1 MIGALP
7 IINDENLLVGSSTAD
22 DAGVYRI
29 SETEALI
36 LTVDFFPPIVDDPY
50 TFGQIAA
57 ANALSDVFAMGG
69 KPLVGLNIACFP
81 ADMPLTILADIL
93 RGGQDKVHE
102 AGALIVGGHTVKDKE
117 IKYGVAVTGRILI
130 DEIKTNSSAVGGDLL
145 ILTKPLG
152 TGIIST
158 ALKHGKA
165 ESPDVDYIMKQ
176 MSALNNIASYAMVRH
191 KASSATDITGFGLIG
206 HALEM
211 ARGSNL
217 TFRLKTDD
225 IPLIPN
231 ALRYSSEGFIPGGLN
246 DNRRTFEPEVNYLSK
261 PEKARDHLLY
271 DPQTSGGLLVSA
283 SPQNAKAIVEEIK
296 SSGSEAVII
305 GEVVRKEQ
313 KPIVIE

>member
-1 MIGALP
+1 MP

-93 RGGQDKVHE
+93 RGGQNKVHE

-117 IKYGVAVTGRILI
+117 VKYGVAVTGRILI
-130 DEIKTNSSAVGGDLL
+130 DDIKTNSSAVVGDLL
-145 ILTKPLG
+145 VLTKPLG

-158 ALKHGKA
+158 ALKRGKA
-165 ESPDVDYIMKQ
+165 DSPDVDYIMKL
-176 MSALNNIASYAMVRH
+176 MSSLNDIASDCMVRN

-217 TFRLKTDD
+217 TFRVRSADV
-225 IPLIPN
+225 PLIPN
-231 ALRYSSEGFIPGGLN
+231 ALRYSSDGFIPGGLN
-246 DNRRTFEPEVNYLSK
+246 DNRKTFEPDVEYLNK
-261 PEKARDHLLY
+261 PEPALEHLLY
-271 DPQTSGGLLVSA
+271 DPQTSGGLLITA
-283 SPQNAKAIVEEIK
+283 SPKNAKAIVDEIK
-296 SSGSEAVII
+296 SRASDAVII
-305 GEVVRKEQ
+305 GEVVRKDQ